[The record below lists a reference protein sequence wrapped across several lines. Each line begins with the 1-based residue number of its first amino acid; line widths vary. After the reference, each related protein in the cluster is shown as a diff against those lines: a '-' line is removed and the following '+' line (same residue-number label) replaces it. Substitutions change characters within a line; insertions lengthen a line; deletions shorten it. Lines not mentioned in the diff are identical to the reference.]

1 MKHWKTTF
9 SLAHIGAALY
19 EQVIGNRTQE
29 TPVIAHFSG
38 DEIRITLSNYYSLY
52 QTEILGAS
60 VYNSTQKTGPVRFL
74 FGSCSGCIV
83 EPETQIQSDSA
94 FLPVKQGDQLMIRIA
109 FAPETRALSGQG
121 LTFARHS
128 EAGDYTMEPVF
139 PVSDEEIWVFPKRPF
154 DAGEPTF
161 LLSQI
166 DILTEQEGIS
176 LAVLGDSNGFM
187 RMWTAPLEKMM
198 EEKGLPCVVLNQ
210 SISGNRLLSDT
221 AKEIPGQLFGFSAK
235 RRYNIDINSLCGL
248 THIIFATG
256 GNDLY
261 QPGTMA
267 APNDSVPSAQELFET
282 LQMLN
287 AKAKEKGLKTYAATL
302 TPFSGA
308 EGTPSGRQEIQK
320 ELNRKLLEC
329 NEFDAILDFYAW
341 LVEKDGCGM
350 DSRFDSGDHLHINP
364 EGGKL
369 IAQKSMNYI
378 RR

>member
-139 PVSDEEIWVFPKRPF
+139 PVSDEEF
-154 DAGEPTF
+154 
-161 LLSQI
+161 
-166 DILTEQEGIS
+166 
-176 LAVLGDSNGFM
+176 
-187 RMWTAPLEKMM
+187 
-198 EEKGLPCVVLNQ
+198 
-210 SISGNRLLSDT
+210 
-221 AKEIPGQLFGFSAK
+221 
-235 RRYNIDINSLCGL
+235 
-248 THIIFATG
+248 
-256 GNDLY
+256 
-261 QPGTMA
+261 
-267 APNDSVPSAQELFET
+267 
-282 LQMLN
+282 
-287 AKAKEKGLKTYAATL
+287 
-302 TPFSGA
+302 
-308 EGTPSGRQEIQK
+308 
-320 ELNRKLLEC
+320 
-329 NEFDAILDFYAW
+329 
-341 LVEKDGCGM
+341 
-350 DSRFDSGDHLHINP
+350 
-364 EGGKL
+364 
-369 IAQKSMNYI
+369 
-378 RR
+378 